1 MMHACLPSPNAD
13 SPELPHLKAKACA
26 GNKRSPAPARWRHDM
41 PVPAIGMLPLLKG
54 LLGPCSMSRQ
64 PRASRAQAESEVT
77 VWSEV
82 VPPFTLMPREALQA
96 AGNTVLA
103 GVMRTLLPLFL
114 RRRAGAAL
122 VGTTLTQGCLH
133 KRGT

>member
-1 MMHACLPSPNAD
+1 MS
-13 SPELPHLKAKACA
+13 
-26 GNKRSPAPARWRHDM
+26 
-41 PVPAIGMLPLLKG
+41 VPAFRMSVSALRYDRAW
-54 LLGPCSMSRQ
+54 PCALSRQ
-64 PRASRAQAESEVT
+64 LRARLAQAEAEVT

-114 RRRAGAAL
+114 RRRAGPALTGTPDTQCCLHECKFALKGDAAL
-122 VGTTLTQGCLH
+122 LTSGCH
-133 KRGT
+133 PRTAAV